1 MIFLADTLWWKEI
14 SVTYFERRLF
24 ALCLLATENF
34 ATFRSKSK
42 IKAMIDVYG
51 GCIYSH
57 CALV

>member
-1 MIFLADTLWWKEI
+1 
-14 SVTYFERRLF
+14 VTYFERRLF